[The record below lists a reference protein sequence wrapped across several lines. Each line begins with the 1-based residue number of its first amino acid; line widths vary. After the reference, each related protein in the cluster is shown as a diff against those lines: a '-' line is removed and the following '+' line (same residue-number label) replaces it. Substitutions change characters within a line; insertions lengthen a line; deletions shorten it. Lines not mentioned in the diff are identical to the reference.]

1 MEVPGPEKKRHLL
14 AGLVGGTD
22 AGGQHKFP
30 EHQGPRICS
39 GLLPPSL
46 KRV

>member
-1 MEVPGPEKKRHLL
+1 MEVPGPEKTRHLL
-14 AGLVGGTD
+14 AGPGG
-22 AGGQHKFP
+22 GSWEGEEHRFP

-39 GLLPPSL
+39 GMLPPSL